1 MDGLE
6 QMKAAT
12 KMMWSLGDYREMGE
26 RLAPAAEAL
35 AAFCRIAPGMRV
47 LDVAA
52 GTGNFALSA
61 ARRGALV
68 TATDLTPLMVEWGR
82 ARSAAEGLDVEWREA
97 DAEDLPFPEGAFDVV
112 GSTFGAM
119 FAPRPEVVARELFR
133 VARHGGLVAMANWTA
148 VGFAGK
154 FQQLVGRYLPRPP
167 VEMESPQLWGD
178 ANEVGRR
185 FAGLASSVDTEL
197 GRLRFE
203 FESVEAGRDFMERN
217 NGPQIA
223 MRQMLDEERY
233 HQLLEAGR
241 RLVEELNQADDG
253 RLVME
258 SEYLLV
264 RARR

>member
-167 VEMESPQLWGD
+167 VEMETPQLWCD

-185 FAGLASSVDTEL
+185 FAGVASSVDTEL

-233 HQLLEAGR
+233 QQLLEDGR
-241 RLVEELNQADDG
+241 RLVEGLNQAGDG